1 MKKMPLL
8 IHNTQKDSEV
18 ISMKYSYEFWHH
30 PFGGLRIRLPNEI
43 SLVSDLLEDDIHSEH
58 GLQYLN
64 RVLNGEVSHLEI
76 GGNSCDL
83 KIQADYTKIVHRYYE
98 EKENTCEIETI
109 ELKNLML
116 VWLAEYE
123 NYLQNRDSN

>member
-1 MKKMPLL
+1 
-8 IHNTQKDSEV
+8 
-18 ISMKYSYEFWHH
+18 MKYEYKIYIC
-30 PFGGLRIRLPNEI
+30 PLNILRIELPKEI

-64 RVLNGEVSHLEI
+64 RVLNGEVNHIEI

-83 KIQADYTKIVHRYYE
+83 KIRTDYTKIVHRYYE
-98 EKENTCEIETI
+98 EEENTCEIETI
-109 ELKNLML
+109 ELKSLML

-123 NYLQNRDSN
+123 IYLQNRDSN

>member
-1 MKKMPLL
+1 
-8 IHNTQKDSEV
+8 
-18 ISMKYSYEFWHH
+18 MKYKYKIHVG
-30 PFGGLRIRLPNEI
+30 PLNILRIECPKEI
-43 SLVSDLLEDDIHSEH
+43 SLVSDFLEDDIHSEH

-64 RVLNGEVSHLEI
+64 KVLNGEVDYIEI

-83 KIQADYTKIVHRYYE
+83 KIRADYTKIVHRYYE
-98 EKENTCEIETI
+98 EEENTCEIETI

-123 NYLQNRDSN
+123 NYLQNRDFN